1 MCVAKVRLPG
11 GRQGRGRLPL
21 PLPPFLYIYVS
32 RYSSPTASN
41 RRAIADPPPPENGEG
56 GGGARAGDPTL
67 GGCSSCRG
75 LLLIVQ

>member
-56 GGGARAGDPTL
+56 GGGVPARVIPLWGVVLRVVDY
-67 GGCSSCRG
+67 C
-75 LLLIVQ
+75 